1 MNGFKNINDVDSGV
15 KRPFRLS
22 DLQAIWDAM
31 PALVAGV
38 DNPTTRIV
46 SGFADEGDHWG
57 SGLIM
62 YNGVLY
68 LYEKDPEDAADWVVK
83 NGAIWGVKVE
93 SDDRVFETG
102 LTKPFYI
109 DHKATS
115 NASGVPAANRV
126 YIGLASEA
134 NIDMWKT
141 NFISA
146 GAVTEEKIADGAV
159 TMNKI
164 ADAAIVRAEQIGTC
178 VIQKKNLAVNAYPCL
193 VSYESFTIAKTIA
206 SGVSTISI
214 PFMQGGSVG
223 NPQIVDPSLYA
234 CPSPEWRTAS
244 IEITMENAFVD
255 MYSSLII
262 DTTIPE
268 SAQEAAP
275 NQLSIFVSVFASQNT
290 QNNSG
295 GLQVTVGNTSVGFSR
310 VTVLEKG
317 ASEGFMLLNLVKVVR
332 NNTQCYVLTNTPITR

>member
-22 DLQAIWDAM
+22 DLQDIWNAM
-31 PALVAGV
+31 AALVAGA

-68 LYEKDPEDAADWVVK
+68 LYESDPEDATDWVVK

-115 NASGVPAANRV
+115 NIVGVPASNRV

-134 NIDMWKT
+134 NIAAWKT
-141 NFISA
+141 NFIPAGGVTKEKIGDGAVTSDKIGA
-146 GAVTEEKIADGAV
+146 GAVTSEKIGDSAIHNENILGCSITKQKFSAD
-159 TMNKI
+159 
-164 ADAAIVRAEQIGTC
+164 
-178 VIQKKNLAVNAYPCL
+178 AYPCVLTNTNNTLL
-193 VSYESFTIAKTIA
+193 VSS
-206 SGVSTISI
+206 S
-214 PFMQGGSVG
+214 SV
-223 NPQIVDPSLYA
+223 D
-234 CPSPEWRTAS
+234 AS
-244 IEITMENAFVD
+244 IALMDKGDSTPYLVPRWDICPLTEHLTRAV
-255 MYSSLII
+255 SVSGSGSRLII
-262 DTTIPE
+262 DTSINN
-268 SAQEAAP
+268 ADNAP
-275 NQLSIFVSVFASQNT
+275 AQLSIWVSASVNSLGDGYKIYVGAEDVGYTVFDIDSIGEA
-290 QNNSG
+290 
-295 GLQVTVGNTSVGFSR
+295 
-310 VTVLEKG
+310 
-317 ASEGFMLLNLVKVVR
+317 LLNLIRVTKNGVTCYLLP
-332 NNTQCYVLTNTPITR
+332 NTRVTSL

>member
-57 SGLIM
+57 PGLIM

-134 NIDMWKT
+134 NIATWKT
-141 NFISA
+141 NFIPA
-146 GAVTEEKIADGAV
+146 GAVTEEKIGDGAV
-159 TMNKI
+159 TSDKIGDGAITAEKI
-164 ADAAIVRAEQIGTC
+164 ADGAIRRDMLPACSIA
-178 VIQKKNLAVNAYPCL
+178 KSNLSSNAYPCVLTDTNNALL
-193 VSYESFTIAKTIA
+193 VS
-206 SGVSTISI
+206 STS
-214 PFMQGGSVG
+214 
-223 NPQIVDPSLYA
+223 NYDPSVSLVDKGDGTPFLVNRWDI
-234 CPSPEWRTAS
+234 CPLTEHLVKAVS
-244 IEITMENAFVD
+244 ISGGGTR
-255 MYSSLII
+255 LII
-262 DTTIPE
+262 DTSI
-268 SAQEAAP
+268 SDADNAP
-275 NQLSIFVSVFASQNT
+275 AQLSIWVSEASAL
-290 QNNSG
+290 SSDYE
-295 GLQVTVGNTSVGFSR
+295 VYVGSAAVGYTAFTIGQAGS
-310 VTVLEKG
+310 
-317 ASEGFMLLNLVKVVR
+317 ALLNLIRVTKNGVTCYLLP
-332 NNTQCYVLTNTPITR
+332 NTLLATRLYG